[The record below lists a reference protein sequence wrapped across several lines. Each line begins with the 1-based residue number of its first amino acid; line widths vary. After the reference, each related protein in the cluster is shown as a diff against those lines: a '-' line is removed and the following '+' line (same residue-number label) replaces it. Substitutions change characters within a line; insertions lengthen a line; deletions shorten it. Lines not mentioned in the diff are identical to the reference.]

1 MLTLIYLL
9 ITIVFIV
16 LSTAKYK
23 VHPFLTLLIASLGMG
38 VLSGLDV
45 NFVVKTVS
53 EGFGNTLKSIGIII
67 ACGSI
72 IGTFLEKT
80 GAAKSIANK
89 VLQVVGNKNS
99 ALAMNLTGSIVSIPV
114 FCDSGFV
121 ILSTLNNAINKKTGI
136 SLSVLGTSL
145 AAGLYA
151 THVFVPPTPGPL
163 AAASIIGAD
172 VGLVLIFGLLIAI
185 PVSIVGWLWASYYC
199 SRFSINQKID
209 NDNLNIETK
218 SDTNL
223 TMSVLPIIIP
233 IVLITLKSII
243 NHPTIEL
250 ENLFINNVIS
260 FCGHPIIAILFGV
273 FIAMFSATNFSL
285 EQHFDWVSSAL
296 KSAGVIILITGAGG
310 AFGNILRATSIG
322 DTISQSLLTFEVGL
336 LLPFIIAAFLKTAQ
350 GSSTVSIITTSAMVL
365 PLLDSLGLSSEMGKV
380 LTVLSIGAGAMTVS
394 HLNDS
399 YFWIVSQF
407 SNMNTK
413 TALHCHTAS
422 TLLQGLTSIV
432 LIKIISL
439 FLLV

>member
-1 MLTLIYLL
+1 MLIVIYLL
-9 ITIVFIV
+9 ITILFIV
-16 LSTAKYK
+16 FSTAKYK
-23 VHPFLTLLIASLGMG
+23 IHPFLTLLIASLGMG
-38 VLSGLDV
+38 VISGLDV
-45 NFVVKTVS
+45 NFVIKTVT

-80 GAAKSIANK
+80 GAAKSIASK
-89 VLQVVGNKNS
+89 ILQITGSKNS

-185 PVSIVGWLWASYYC
+185 PVSVVGWFWASYYC
-199 SRFSINQKID
+199 SRFSINQNINNETLSEQK
-209 NDNLNIETK
+209 ND
-218 SDTNL
+218 DTNL
-223 TMSVLPIIIP
+223 TISIFTIIIP
-233 IVLITLKSII
+233 IALITLKSIV
-243 NHPTIEL
+243 NHPAIEL
-250 ENLFINNVIS
+250 ENIFINNIIS
-260 FCGHPIIAILFGV
+260 FCGHPIIAMLFGV
-273 FIAMFSATNFSL
+273 FIAMISATGFSL
-285 EQHFDWVSSAL
+285 EQNFDWVSNSL
-296 KSAGVIILITGAGG
+296 KSAGGIILITGAGG
-310 AFGNILRATSIG
+310 AFGNILRATSLG
-322 DTISQSLLTFEVGL
+322 DTISQSLLGFEIGL

-422 TLLQGLTSIV
+422 TLLQGLTSII
-432 LIKIISL
+432 LIK
-439 FLLV
+439 FLSIFFLV

>member
-16 LSTAKYK
+16 LSAAKYK
-23 VHPFLTLLIASLGMG
+23 VHPFLILLIASLGMG
-38 VLSGLDV
+38 ILSGLDV
-45 NFVVKTVS
+45 NFVIKTVS

-209 NDNLNIETK
+209 NDDLNIETE
-218 SDTNL
+218 SHTSL

-243 NHPTIEL
+243 NHPVVEL

-285 EQHFDWVSSAL
+285 EQHFDWVSNAL
-296 KSAGVIILITGAGG
+296 KSAGGIILITGAGG
-310 AFGNILRATSIG
+310 AFGNVLRSTSLG
-322 DTISQSLLTFEVGL
+322 ETISQSLLGFEVGL

>member
-1 MLTLIYLL
+1 MLIVIYLL
-9 ITIVFIV
+9 ITILFIV
-16 LSTAKYK
+16 FSTAKYK
-23 VHPFLTLLIASLGMG
+23 IHPFLTLLIASLGMG
-38 VLSGLDV
+38 VISGLDV
-45 NFVVKTVS
+45 NFVIKTVT

-80 GAAKSIANK
+80 GAAKSIASK
-89 VLQVVGNKNS
+89 ILQITGSKNS

-172 VGLVLIFGLLIAI
+172 VGLVLVFGLLLAI
-185 PVSIVGWLWASYYC
+185 PVSVVGWFWASYYC
-199 SRFSINQKID
+199 SRFSINQNINNETLSEQK
-209 NDNLNIETK
+209 ND
-218 SDTNL
+218 DTNL
-223 TMSVLPIIIP
+223 TISIFTIIIP
-233 IVLITLKSII
+233 IALITLKSIV
-243 NHPTIEL
+243 NHPAIEL
-250 ENLFINNVIS
+250 ENLFINNIIS
-260 FCGHPIIAILFGV
+260 FCGHPIIAMLFGV
-273 FIAMFSATNFSL
+273 FIAMISATGFSL
-285 EQHFDWVSSAL
+285 EQNFDWVSNSL
-296 KSAGVIILITGAGG
+296 KSAGGIILITGAGG
-310 AFGNILRATSIG
+310 AFGNILRATPLG
-322 DTISQSLLTFEVGL
+322 DTISQSLLGFEIGL

-422 TLLQGLTSIV
+422 TLLQGLTSII
-432 LIKIISL
+432 LIK
-439 FLLV
+439 FLSIFFLV

>member
-209 NDNLNIETK
+209 NNDLNIETK
-218 SDTNL
+218 SHTNL

-322 DTISQSLLTFEVGL
+322 DTISQSLLNFEVGL

>member
-209 NDNLNIETK
+209 NNDLNIETK
-218 SDTNL
+218 SHTNL

>member
-1 MLTLIYLL
+1 
-9 ITIVFIV
+9 VF
-16 LSTAKYK
+16 STAKYK
-23 VHPFLTLLIASLGMG
+23 IHPFLTLLIASLGMG
-38 VLSGLDV
+38 VISGLDV
-45 NFVVKTVS
+45 NFVIKTVT

-80 GAAKSIANK
+80 GAAKSIASK
-89 VLQVVGNKNS
+89 ILQITGSKNS

-172 VGLVLIFGLLIAI
+172 VGLVLIFGLLLAI
-185 PVSIVGWLWASYYC
+185 PVSVVGWFWASYYC
-199 SRFSINQKID
+199 SRFSINQNINNETLSEQK
-209 NDNLNIETK
+209 ND
-218 SDTNL
+218 DTNL
-223 TMSVLPIIIP
+223 TISIFTIIIP
-233 IVLITLKSII
+233 IALITLKSIV
-243 NHPTIEL
+243 NHPAIEL
-250 ENLFINNVIS
+250 ENLFINNIIS
-260 FCGHPIIAILFGV
+260 FCGHPIIAMLFGV
-273 FIAMFSATNFSL
+273 FIAMISATGFSL
-285 EQHFDWVSSAL
+285 EQHFDWVSNSL
-296 KSAGVIILITGAGG
+296 KSAGGIILITGAGG
-310 AFGNILRATSIG
+310 AFGNILRATSLG
-322 DTISQSLLTFEVGL
+322 DTISQSLLGFEIGL

-422 TLLQGLTSIV
+422 TLLQGLTSII
-432 LIKIISL
+432 LIKILSMF
-439 FLLV
+439 FLV

>member
-45 NFVVKTVS
+45 NFVVQTVS

-209 NDNLNIETK
+209 NDDLNIETK
-218 SDTNL
+218 SHTNL

-322 DTISQSLLTFEVGL
+322 DTISQSLLNFEVGL

>member
-1 MLTLIYLL
+1 MLILIYLL

-209 NDNLNIETK
+209 NDDLNIETK
-218 SDTNL
+218 SHTNL

-310 AFGNILRATSIG
+310 AFGNILRATSLG
-322 DTISQSLLTFEVGL
+322 DTISQSLLNFEVGL

>member
-23 VHPFLTLLIASLGMG
+23 VHPFLTLLVASLGMG

-45 NFVVKTVS
+45 NFVIKTVS

-80 GAAKSIANK
+80 GAATSIANE

-199 SRFSINQKID
+199 SRFSINQKTD
-209 NDNLNIETK
+209 NDDLNIETK
-218 SDTNL
+218 SHTNL

-243 NHPTIEL
+243 NHPTVEL

-310 AFGNILRATSIG
+310 AFGNVLRATSLG
-322 DTISQSLLTFEVGL
+322 DTISQSLLNFEVGL
-336 LLPFIIAAFLKTAQ
+336 LLPFIICLLYTSPSPRDRTRSRMP
-350 GSSTVSIITTSAMVL
+350 SSA
-365 PLLDSLGLSSEMGKV
+365 
-380 LTVLSIGAGAMTVS
+380 
-394 HLNDS
+394 
-399 YFWIVSQF
+399 
-407 SNMNTK
+407 
-413 TALHCHTAS
+413 
-422 TLLQGLTSIV
+422 
-432 LIKIISL
+432 
-439 FLLV
+439 

>member
-1 MLTLIYLL
+1 MLIVIYLL
-9 ITIVFIV
+9 ITILFIV
-16 LSTAKYK
+16 FSTAKYK
-23 VHPFLTLLIASLGMG
+23 IHPFLTLLIASLGMG
-38 VLSGLDV
+38 VISGLDV
-45 NFVVKTVS
+45 NFVIKTVT

-80 GAAKSIANK
+80 GAAKSIASK
-89 VLQVVGNKNS
+89 ILQITGSKNS

-172 VGLVLIFGLLIAI
+172 VGLVLVFGLLLAI
-185 PVSIVGWLWASYYC
+185 PVSVVGWFWASYYC
-199 SRFSINQKID
+199 SRFSINQNINNETLSEQK
-209 NDNLNIETK
+209 ND
-218 SDTNL
+218 DTNL
-223 TMSVLPIIIP
+223 TISIFTIIIP
-233 IVLITLKSII
+233 IALITLKSIV
-243 NHPTIEL
+243 NHPAIEL
-250 ENLFINNVIS
+250 ENLFINNIIS
-260 FCGHPIIAILFGV
+260 FCGHPIIAMLFGV
-273 FIAMFSATNFSL
+273 FIAMISATGFSL
-285 EQHFDWVSSAL
+285 EQNFDWVSNSL
-296 KSAGVIILITGAGG
+296 KSAGGIILITGAGG
-310 AFGNILRATSIG
+310 AFGNILRATSLG
-322 DTISQSLLTFEVGL
+322 DTISQSLLGFEIGL

-422 TLLQGLTSIV
+422 TLLQGLTSII
-432 LIKIISL
+432 LIK
-439 FLLV
+439 FLSIFFLV

>member
-218 SDTNL
+218 SHTNL

-413 TALHCHTAS
+413 TALHCHTVS

>member
-23 VHPFLTLLIASLGMG
+23 IHPFLTLLIASLGMG

-45 NFVVKTVS
+45 NFVIKTVS

-89 VLQVVGNKNS
+89 LLQVVGNKNS

-199 SRFSINQKID
+199 ARFSINQKTD
-209 NDNLNIETK
+209 NDDLGIETK
-218 SDTNL
+218 NHINL
-223 TMSVLPIIIP
+223 TMSILPIIVP

-243 NHPTIEL
+243 NHPAVEL

-296 KSAGVIILITGAGG
+296 KSAGGIILITGAGG
-310 AFGNILRATSIG
+310 AFGNVLRATSLG
-322 DTISQSLLTFEVGL
+322 DTISQSLLGFEVGL

-365 PLLDSLGLSSEMGKV
+365 PLLDLLGLSSEMGKV

-422 TLLQGLTSIV
+422 TLLQGLTSII
-432 LIKIISL
+432 LIKVLSS

>member
-1 MLTLIYLL
+1 MLIVIYLL
-9 ITIVFIV
+9 ITILFIV
-16 LSTAKYK
+16 FSTAKYK
-23 VHPFLTLLIASLGMG
+23 IHPFLTLLIASLGMG
-38 VLSGLDV
+38 VISGLDV
-45 NFVVKTVS
+45 NFVIKTVT

-80 GAAKSIANK
+80 GAAKSIASK
-89 VLQVVGNKNS
+89 ILQITGSKNS

-172 VGLVLIFGLLIAI
+172 VGLVLIFGLLLAI
-185 PVSIVGWLWASYYC
+185 PVSVVGWFWASYYC
-199 SRFSINQKID
+199 SRFSINQNINNETLSEQK
-209 NDNLNIETK
+209 ND
-218 SDTNL
+218 DTNL
-223 TMSVLPIIIP
+223 TISIFTIIIP
-233 IVLITLKSII
+233 IALITLKSIV
-243 NHPTIEL
+243 NHPAIEL
-250 ENLFINNVIS
+250 ENLFINNIIS
-260 FCGHPIIAILFGV
+260 FCGHPIIAMLFGV
-273 FIAMFSATNFSL
+273 FIAMISATGFSL
-285 EQHFDWVSSAL
+285 EQHFDWVSNSL
-296 KSAGVIILITGAGG
+296 KSAGGIILITGAGG
-310 AFGNILRATSIG
+310 AFGNILRATSLG
-322 DTISQSLLTFEVGL
+322 DTISQSLLGFEIGL

-422 TLLQGLTSIV
+422 TLLQGLTSII
-432 LIKIISL
+432 LIK
-439 FLLV
+439 FLSIFFLV

>member
-1 MLTLIYLL
+1 MLIVIYLL
-9 ITIVFIV
+9 ITILFIV
-16 LSTAKYK
+16 FSTAKYK
-23 VHPFLTLLIASLGMG
+23 IHPFLTLLIASLGMG
-38 VLSGLDV
+38 VISGLDV
-45 NFVVKTVS
+45 NFVIKTVT

-80 GAAKSIANK
+80 GAAKSIASK
-89 VLQVVGNKNS
+89 ILQITGSKNS

-172 VGLVLIFGLLIAI
+172 VGLVLIFGLLLAI
-185 PVSIVGWLWASYYC
+185 PVSVVGWFWASYYC
-199 SRFSINQKID
+199 SRFSINQNINNETLSEQK
-209 NDNLNIETK
+209 ND
-218 SDTNL
+218 DTNL
-223 TMSVLPIIIP
+223 TISIFTIIIP
-233 IVLITLKSII
+233 IALITLKSIV
-243 NHPTIEL
+243 NHPAIEL
-250 ENLFINNVIS
+250 ENLFINNIIS
-260 FCGHPIIAILFGV
+260 FCGHPIIAMLFGV
-273 FIAMFSATNFSL
+273 FIAMISATGFSL
-285 EQHFDWVSSAL
+285 EQNFDWVSNSL
-296 KSAGVIILITGAGG
+296 KSAGGIILITGAGG
-310 AFGNILRATSIG
+310 AFGNILRATSLG
-322 DTISQSLLTFEVGL
+322 DTISQSLLGFEIGL

-422 TLLQGLTSIV
+422 TLLQGLTSII
-432 LIKIISL
+432 LIK
-439 FLLV
+439 FLSIFFLV

>member
-1 MLTLIYLL
+1 MLIVIYLL
-9 ITIVFIV
+9 ITILFIV
-16 LSTAKYK
+16 FSTAKYK
-23 VHPFLTLLIASLGMG
+23 IHPFLTLLIASLGMG
-38 VLSGLDV
+38 VISGLDV
-45 NFVVKTVS
+45 NFVIKTVT

-80 GAAKSIANK
+80 GAAKSIASK
-89 VLQVVGNKNS
+89 ILQITGSKNS

-172 VGLVLIFGLLIAI
+172 VGLVLIFGLLLAI
-185 PVSIVGWLWASYYC
+185 PVSVVGWFWASYYC
-199 SRFSINQKID
+199 SRFSINQNINNETLSEQK
-209 NDNLNIETK
+209 ND
-218 SDTNL
+218 DTNL
-223 TMSVLPIIIP
+223 TISIFTIIIP
-233 IVLITLKSII
+233 IALITLKSIV
-243 NHPTIEL
+243 NHPAIEL
-250 ENLFINNVIS
+250 ENLFINNIIS
-260 FCGHPIIAILFGV
+260 FCGHPIIAMLFGV
-273 FIAMFSATNFSL
+273 FIAMISATGFSL
-285 EQHFDWVSSAL
+285 EQHFDWVSNSL
-296 KSAGVIILITGAGG
+296 KSAGGIILITGAGG
-310 AFGNILRATSIG
+310 AFGNILRATSLG
-322 DTISQSLLTFEVGL
+322 DTISQSLLGFEIGL

-422 TLLQGLTSIV
+422 TLLQGLTSII
-432 LIKIISL
+432 LIKILSMF
-439 FLLV
+439 FLV

>member
-1 MLTLIYLL
+1 MLIVIYLL
-9 ITIVFIV
+9 ITILFIV
-16 LSTAKYK
+16 FSTAKYK
-23 VHPFLTLLIASLGMG
+23 IHPFLTLLIASLGMG
-38 VLSGLDV
+38 VISGLDV
-45 NFVVKTVS
+45 NFVIKTVT

-80 GAAKSIANK
+80 GAAKSIASK
-89 VLQVVGNKNS
+89 ILQITGSKNS

-172 VGLVLIFGLLIAI
+172 VGLVLIFGLLLAI
-185 PVSIVGWLWASYYC
+185 PVSVVGWFWASYYC
-199 SRFSINQKID
+199 SRFSINQNINNETLSEQK
-209 NDNLNIETK
+209 ND
-218 SDTNL
+218 DTNL
-223 TMSVLPIIIP
+223 TISIFTIIIP
-233 IVLITLKSII
+233 IALITLKSIV
-243 NHPTIEL
+243 NHPAIEL
-250 ENLFINNVIS
+250 ENIFINNIIS
-260 FCGHPIIAILFGV
+260 FCGHPIIAMLFGV
-273 FIAMFSATNFSL
+273 FIAMISATGFSL
-285 EQHFDWVSSAL
+285 EQHFDWVSNSL
-296 KSAGVIILITGAGG
+296 KSAGGIILITGAGG
-310 AFGNILRATSIG
+310 AFGNILRATPLG
-322 DTISQSLLTFEVGL
+322 DTISQSLLGFEIGL

-422 TLLQGLTSIV
+422 TLLQGLTSII
-432 LIKIISL
+432 LIK
-439 FLLV
+439 FLSIFFLV

>member
-1 MLTLIYLL
+1 MLIVIYLL
-9 ITIVFIV
+9 ITILFIV
-16 LSTAKYK
+16 FSTAKYK
-23 VHPFLTLLIASLGMG
+23 IHPFLTLLIASLGMG
-38 VLSGLDV
+38 VISGLDV
-45 NFVVKTVS
+45 NFVIKTVT

-80 GAAKSIANK
+80 GAAKSIASK
-89 VLQVVGNKNS
+89 ILQITGSKNS

-172 VGLVLIFGLLIAI
+172 VGLVLIFGLLLAI
-185 PVSIVGWLWASYYC
+185 PVSVVGWFWASYYC
-199 SRFSINQKID
+199 SRFSINQNINNETLSEQK
-209 NDNLNIETK
+209 ND
-218 SDTNL
+218 DTNL
-223 TMSVLPIIIP
+223 TISIFTIIIP
-233 IVLITLKSII
+233 IALITLKSIV
-243 NHPTIEL
+243 NHPAIEL
-250 ENLFINNVIS
+250 ENLFINNIIS
-260 FCGHPIIAILFGV
+260 FCGHPIIAMLFGV
-273 FIAMFSATNFSL
+273 FIAMISATGFSL
-285 EQHFDWVSSAL
+285 EQNFDWVSNSL
-296 KSAGVIILITGAGG
+296 KSAGGIILITGAGG
-310 AFGNILRATSIG
+310 AFGNILRATPLG
-322 DTISQSLLTFEVGL
+322 DTISQSLLGFEIGL

-422 TLLQGLTSIV
+422 TLLQGLTSII
-432 LIKIISL
+432 LIKILSMF
-439 FLLV
+439 FLV

>member
-16 LSTAKYK
+16 LSTAKYR

-209 NDNLNIETK
+209 NDDLNIETK
-218 SDTNL
+218 SHTNL

>member
-218 SDTNL
+218 SHTNL

>member
-1 MLTLIYLL
+1 MLIVIYLL
-9 ITIVFIV
+9 ITILFIV
-16 LSTAKYK
+16 FSTAKYK
-23 VHPFLTLLIASLGMG
+23 IHPFLFLLIASLGMG
-38 VLSGLDV
+38 VISGLDV
-45 NFVVKTVS
+45 NFVIKTVT

-80 GAAKSIANK
+80 GAAKSIASK
-89 VLQVVGNKNS
+89 ILQITGSKNS

-185 PVSIVGWLWASYYC
+185 PVSVVGWFWASYYC
-199 SRFSINQKID
+199 SRFSINQNINNETLSEQK
-209 NDNLNIETK
+209 ND
-218 SDTNL
+218 DTNL
-223 TMSVLPIIIP
+223 TISIFTIIIP
-233 IVLITLKSII
+233 IALITLKSIV
-243 NHPTIEL
+243 NHPAIEL
-250 ENLFINNVIS
+250 ENLFINNIIS
-260 FCGHPIIAILFGV
+260 FCGHPIIAMLFGV
-273 FIAMFSATNFSL
+273 FIAMISATGFSL
-285 EQHFDWVSSAL
+285 EQNFDWVSNSL
-296 KSAGVIILITGAGG
+296 KSAGGIILITGAGG
-310 AFGNILRATSIG
+310 AFGNILRATPLG
-322 DTISQSLLTFEVGL
+322 DTISQSLLGFEIGL

-422 TLLQGLTSIV
+422 TLLQGLTSII
-432 LIKIISL
+432 LIK
-439 FLLV
+439 FLSIFFLV

>member
-9 ITIVFIV
+9 ITIVFII

-23 VHPFLTLLIASLGMG
+23 IHPFLTLLIASLGMG

-45 NFVVKTVS
+45 NFVIKTVS

-89 VLQVVGNKNS
+89 VLQVVGIKNS

-209 NDNLNIETK
+209 NDDLNIETK
-218 SDTNL
+218 SHTNL

>member
-1 MLTLIYLL
+1 
-9 ITIVFIV
+9 VF
-16 LSTAKYK
+16 STAKYK
-23 VHPFLTLLIASLGMG
+23 IHPFLTLLIASLGMG
-38 VLSGLDV
+38 VISGLDV
-45 NFVVKTVS
+45 NFVIKTVT

-80 GAAKSIANK
+80 GAAKSIASK
-89 VLQVVGNKNS
+89 ILQITGSKNS

-172 VGLVLIFGLLIAI
+172 VGLVLIFGLLLAI
-185 PVSIVGWLWASYYC
+185 PVSVVGWFWASYYC
-199 SRFSINQKID
+199 SRFSINQNINNETLSEQK
-209 NDNLNIETK
+209 ND
-218 SDTNL
+218 DTNL
-223 TMSVLPIIIP
+223 TISIFTIIIP
-233 IVLITLKSII
+233 IALITLKSIV
-243 NHPTIEL
+243 NHPAIEL
-250 ENLFINNVIS
+250 ENLFINNIIS
-260 FCGHPIIAILFGV
+260 FCGHPIIAMLFGV
-273 FIAMFSATNFSL
+273 FIAMISATGFSL
-285 EQHFDWVSSAL
+285 EQNFDWVSNSL
-296 KSAGVIILITGAGG
+296 KSAGGIILITGAGG
-310 AFGNILRATSIG
+310 AFGNILRATSLG
-322 DTISQSLLTFEVGL
+322 DTISQSLLGFEIGL

-422 TLLQGLTSIV
+422 TLLQGLTSII
-432 LIKIISL
+432 LIKILSVF
-439 FLLV
+439 FLV

>member
-80 GAAKSIANK
+80 GAAKAIANK
-89 VLQVVGNKNS
+89 LLQVIGNKNS
-99 ALAMNLTGSIVSIPV
+99 SLAMNLTGSIVSIPV

-121 ILSTLNNAINKKTGI
+121 ILSTLNNAINKKAGI

-185 PVSIVGWLWASYYC
+185 PVSIVGWLWA
-199 SRFSINQKID
+199 
-209 NDNLNIETK
+209 
-218 SDTNL
+218 
-223 TMSVLPIIIP
+223 
-233 IVLITLKSII
+233 
-243 NHPTIEL
+243 
-250 ENLFINNVIS
+250 
-260 FCGHPIIAILFGV
+260 
-273 FIAMFSATNFSL
+273 
-285 EQHFDWVSSAL
+285 
-296 KSAGVIILITGAGG
+296 
-310 AFGNILRATSIG
+310 
-322 DTISQSLLTFEVGL
+322 
-336 LLPFIIAAFLKTAQ
+336 
-350 GSSTVSIITTSAMVL
+350 
-365 PLLDSLGLSSEMGKV
+365 
-380 LTVLSIGAGAMTVS
+380 
-394 HLNDS
+394 
-399 YFWIVSQF
+399 
-407 SNMNTK
+407 
-413 TALHCHTAS
+413 
-422 TLLQGLTSIV
+422 
-432 LIKIISL
+432 
-439 FLLV
+439 

>member
-1 MLTLIYLL
+1 
-9 ITIVFIV
+9 VF
-16 LSTAKYK
+16 STAKYK
-23 VHPFLTLLIASLGMG
+23 IHPFLTLLIASLGMG
-38 VLSGLDV
+38 VISGLDV
-45 NFVVKTVS
+45 NFVIKTVT

-80 GAAKSIANK
+80 GAAKSIASK
-89 VLQVVGNKNS
+89 ILQITGSKNS

-185 PVSIVGWLWASYYC
+185 PVSVVGWFWASYYC
-199 SRFSINQKID
+199 SRFSINQNINNETLSEQK
-209 NDNLNIETK
+209 ND
-218 SDTNL
+218 DTNL
-223 TMSVLPIIIP
+223 TISIFTIIIP
-233 IVLITLKSII
+233 IALITLKSIV
-243 NHPTIEL
+243 NHPAIEL
-250 ENLFINNVIS
+250 ESLFINNIIS
-260 FCGHPIIAILFGV
+260 FCGHPIIAMLFGV
-273 FIAMFSATNFSL
+273 FIAMISATGFSL
-285 EQHFDWVSSAL
+285 EQHFDWVSNSL
-296 KSAGVIILITGAGG
+296 KSAGGIILITGAGG
-310 AFGNILRATSIG
+310 AFGNILRATSLG
-322 DTISQSLLTFEVGL
+322 DTISQSLLGFEIGL

-422 TLLQGLTSIV
+422 TLLQGLTSII
-432 LIKIISL
+432 LIK
-439 FLLV
+439 FLSIFFLV

>member
-1 MLTLIYLL
+1 MLIVIYLL
-9 ITIVFIV
+9 ITILFIV
-16 LSTAKYK
+16 FSTAKYK
-23 VHPFLTLLIASLGMG
+23 IHPFLTLLIASLGMG
-38 VLSGLDV
+38 VISGLDV
-45 NFVVKTVS
+45 NFVIKTVT

-80 GAAKSIANK
+80 GAAKSIASK
-89 VLQVVGNKNS
+89 ILQITGSKNS

-172 VGLVLIFGLLIAI
+172 VGLVLIFGLLLAI
-185 PVSIVGWLWASYYC
+185 PVSVVGWFWASYYC
-199 SRFSINQKID
+199 SRFSINQSINNETLSEQK
-209 NDNLNIETK
+209 ND
-218 SDTNL
+218 DTNL
-223 TMSVLPIIIP
+223 TISIFTIIIP
-233 IVLITLKSII
+233 IALITLKSIV
-243 NHPTIEL
+243 NHPAIEL
-250 ENLFINNVIS
+250 ENLFINNIIS
-260 FCGHPIIAILFGV
+260 FCGHPIIAMLFGV
-273 FIAMFSATNFSL
+273 FIAMISATGFSL
-285 EQHFDWVSSAL
+285 EQNFDWVSNSL
-296 KSAGVIILITGAGG
+296 KSAGGIILITGAGG
-310 AFGNILRATSIG
+310 AFGNILRATSLG
-322 DTISQSLLTFEVGL
+322 DTISQSLLGFEIGL

-422 TLLQGLTSIV
+422 TLLQGLTSII
-432 LIKIISL
+432 LIKILSMF
-439 FLLV
+439 FLV

>member
-1 MLTLIYLL
+1 MLIVIYLL
-9 ITIVFIV
+9 ITILFIV
-16 LSTAKYK
+16 FSTAKYK
-23 VHPFLTLLIASLGMG
+23 IHPFLTLLIASLGMG
-38 VLSGLDV
+38 VISGLDV
-45 NFVVKTVS
+45 NFVIKTVT

-80 GAAKSIANK
+80 GAAKSIASK
-89 VLQVVGNKNS
+89 ILQITGSKNS

-172 VGLVLIFGLLIAI
+172 VGLVLIFGLLLAI
-185 PVSIVGWLWASYYC
+185 PVSVVGWFWASYYC
-199 SRFSINQKID
+199 SRFSINQNINNETLSEQK
-209 NDNLNIETK
+209 ND
-218 SDTNL
+218 DTNL
-223 TMSVLPIIIP
+223 TISIFTIIIP
-233 IVLITLKSII
+233 IALITLKSIV
-243 NHPTIEL
+243 NHPAIEL
-250 ENLFINNVIS
+250 ENLFINNIIS
-260 FCGHPIIAILFGV
+260 FCGHPIIAMLFGV
-273 FIAMFSATNFSL
+273 FIAMISATGFSL
-285 EQHFDWVSSAL
+285 EQHFDWVSNSL
-296 KSAGVIILITGAGG
+296 KSAGGIILITGAGG
-310 AFGNILRATSIG
+310 AFGNILRATSLG
-322 DTISQSLLTFEVGL
+322 DTISQSLLDFEIGL

-422 TLLQGLTSIV
+422 TLLQGLTSII
-432 LIKIISL
+432 LIK
-439 FLLV
+439 FLSIFFLV

>member
-209 NDNLNIETK
+209 NDDLNIETK

>member
-209 NDNLNIETK
+209 NDDLNIETK
-218 SDTNL
+218 SHTNL
-223 TMSVLPIIIP
+223 TMSVFPIIIP

>member
-1 MLTLIYLL
+1 MLIVIYLL
-9 ITIVFIV
+9 ITILFIV
-16 LSTAKYK
+16 FSTAKYK
-23 VHPFLTLLIASLGMG
+23 IHPFLTLLIASLGMG
-38 VLSGLDV
+38 VISGLDV
-45 NFVVKTVS
+45 NFVIKTVT

-80 GAAKSIANK
+80 GAAKSIASK
-89 VLQVVGNKNS
+89 ILQITGSKNS

-185 PVSIVGWLWASYYC
+185 PVSVVGWFWASYYC
-199 SRFSINQKID
+199 SRFSINQNINNETLSEQK
-209 NDNLNIETK
+209 ND
-218 SDTNL
+218 DTNL
-223 TMSVLPIIIP
+223 TISIFTIIIP
-233 IVLITLKSII
+233 IALITLKSIV
-243 NHPTIEL
+243 NHPAIEL
-250 ENLFINNVIS
+250 ENLFINNIIS
-260 FCGHPIIAILFGV
+260 FCGHPIIAMLFGV
-273 FIAMFSATNFSL
+273 FIAMISATGFSL
-285 EQHFDWVSSAL
+285 EQNFDWVSNSL
-296 KSAGVIILITGAGG
+296 KSAGGIILITGAGG
-310 AFGNILRATSIG
+310 AFGNILRATSLG
-322 DTISQSLLTFEVGL
+322 DTISQSLLGFEIGL

-422 TLLQGLTSIV
+422 TLLQGLTSII
-432 LIKIISL
+432 LIK
-439 FLLV
+439 FLSIFFLV

>member
-23 VHPFLTLLIASLGMG
+23 IHPFLTLLIASLGMG

-45 NFVVKTVS
+45 NFVIKTVS

-89 VLQVVGNKNS
+89 LLQVIGNKNS

-199 SRFSINQKID
+199 ARFSINQKID
-209 NDNLNIETK
+209 NDGLDIETK
-218 SDTNL
+218 NHINL
-223 TMSVLPIIIP
+223 TMSILPIIVP
-233 IVLITLKSII
+233 IVLITLKSIV
-243 NHPTIEL
+243 NHPAVEL

-296 KSAGVIILITGAGG
+296 KSAGGIILITGAGG
-310 AFGNILRATSIG
+310 AFGNVLRATSLG
-322 DTISQSLLTFEVGL
+322 DTISQSLLGFEVGL

-422 TLLQGLTSIV
+422 TVLLS
-432 LIKIISL
+432 LIHI
-439 FLLV
+439 

>member
-23 VHPFLTLLIASLGMG
+23 IHPFLTLLIASLGMG

-45 NFVVKTVS
+45 DFVIKTVS

-89 VLQVVGNKNS
+89 LLQVIGNKNS

-172 VGLVLIFGLLIAI
+172 VGLVLIFGLLTAI
-185 PVSIVGWLWASYYC
+185 PVSIVGWVWASYYC

-209 NDNLNIETK
+209 NDDLNIETK
-218 SDTNL
+218 NNIKL
-223 TMSVLPIIIP
+223 TMSILPIIVP

-243 NHPTIEL
+243 NHPAVEL

-285 EQHFDWVSSAL
+285 EQHFDWVSNAL
-296 KSAGVIILITGAGG
+296 KSAGGIILITGAGG
-310 AFGNILRATSIG
+310 AFGNVLRATSLG
-322 DTISQSLLTFEVGL
+322 DTVSQSFLSFEVGL

-422 TLLQGLTSIV
+422 TLLQGLTSFV

>member
-1 MLTLIYLL
+1 MLIVIYLL
-9 ITIVFIV
+9 ITILFIV
-16 LSTAKYK
+16 FSTAKYK
-23 VHPFLTLLIASLGMG
+23 IHPFLTLLIASLGMG
-38 VLSGLDV
+38 VISGLDV
-45 NFVVKTVS
+45 NFVIKTVT

-80 GAAKSIANK
+80 GAAKSIASK
-89 VLQVVGNKNS
+89 ILQITGSKNS

-172 VGLVLIFGLLIAI
+172 VGLVLIFGLLLAI
-185 PVSIVGWLWASYYC
+185 PVSVVGWFWASYYC
-199 SRFSINQKID
+199 SRFSINQNINNETLTEQK
-209 NDNLNIETK
+209 ND
-218 SDTNL
+218 DTNL
-223 TMSVLPIIIP
+223 TISIFTIIIP
-233 IVLITLKSII
+233 IALITLKSIV
-243 NHPTIEL
+243 NHPAIEL
-250 ENLFINNVIS
+250 ENLFINNIIS
-260 FCGHPIIAILFGV
+260 FCGHPIIAMLFGV
-273 FIAMFSATNFSL
+273 FIAMISAAGFSL
-285 EQHFDWVSSAL
+285 EQHFDWVSNSL
-296 KSAGVIILITGAGG
+296 KSAGGIILITGAGG
-310 AFGNILRATSIG
+310 AFGNILRATSLG
-322 DTISQSLLTFEVGL
+322 DTISQSLLGFEIGL

-422 TLLQGLTSIV
+422 TLLQGLTSII
-432 LIKIISL
+432 LIKILSVF
-439 FLLV
+439 FLV

>member
-1 MLTLIYLL
+1 MLIVIYLL
-9 ITIVFIV
+9 ITILFIV
-16 LSTAKYK
+16 FSTAKYK
-23 VHPFLTLLIASLGMG
+23 IHPFLTLLIASLGMG
-38 VLSGLDV
+38 VISGLDV
-45 NFVVKTVS
+45 NFVIKTVT

-80 GAAKSIANK
+80 GAAKSIASK
-89 VLQVVGNKNS
+89 ILQITGRKNS

-185 PVSIVGWLWASYYC
+185 PVSVVGWFWASYYC
-199 SRFSINQKID
+199 SRFSINQNINNETLTEQK
-209 NDNLNIETK
+209 ND
-218 SDTNL
+218 DTNL
-223 TMSVLPIIIP
+223 TISIFTIIIP
-233 IVLITLKSII
+233 IALITLKSIV
-243 NHPTIEL
+243 NHPAIEL
-250 ENLFINNVIS
+250 ENLFINNIIS
-260 FCGHPIIAILFGV
+260 FCGHPIIAMLFGV
-273 FIAMFSATNFSL
+273 FIAMISAAGFSL
-285 EQHFDWVSSAL
+285 EQHFDWVSNSL
-296 KSAGVIILITGAGG
+296 KSAGGIILITGAGG
-310 AFGNILRATSIG
+310 AFGNILRATSLG
-322 DTISQSLLTFEVGL
+322 DTISQSLLGFEIGL

-422 TLLQGLTSIV
+422 TLLQGLTSII
-432 LIKIISL
+432 LIK
-439 FLLV
+439 FLSIFFLV

>member
-209 NDNLNIETK
+209 NDDLNIETK
-218 SDTNL
+218 SHTNL

-296 KSAGVIILITGAGG
+296 KSAGVTILITGAGG

-380 LTVLSIGAGAMTVS
+380 LSVLSIGAGAMTVS

>member
-1 MLTLIYLL
+1 MLIVIYLL
-9 ITIVFIV
+9 ITILFIV
-16 LSTAKYK
+16 FSTAKYK
-23 VHPFLTLLIASLGMG
+23 IHPFLTLLIASLGMG
-38 VLSGLDV
+38 VISGLDV
-45 NFVVKTVS
+45 NFVIKTVT

-80 GAAKSIANK
+80 GAAKSIASK
-89 VLQVVGNKNS
+89 ILQITGRKNS

-172 VGLVLIFGLLIAI
+172 VGLVLIFGLLLAI
-185 PVSIVGWLWASYYC
+185 PVSVVGWFWASYYC
-199 SRFSINQKID
+199 SRFSINQNINNETLSEQK
-209 NDNLNIETK
+209 ND
-218 SDTNL
+218 DTNL
-223 TMSVLPIIIP
+223 TISIFTIIIP
-233 IVLITLKSII
+233 IALITLKSIV
-243 NHPTIEL
+243 NHPAIEL
-250 ENLFINNVIS
+250 ENLFINNIIS
-260 FCGHPIIAILFGV
+260 FCGHPIIAMLFGV
-273 FIAMFSATNFSL
+273 FIAMISAAGFSL
-285 EQHFDWVSSAL
+285 EQHFDWVSNSL
-296 KSAGVIILITGAGG
+296 KSAGGIILITGAGG
-310 AFGNILRATSIG
+310 AFGNILRATSLG
-322 DTISQSLLTFEVGL
+322 DTISQSLLGFEIGL

-422 TLLQGLTSIV
+422 TLLQGLTSII
-432 LIKIISL
+432 LIKILSVF
-439 FLLV
+439 FLV

>member
-1 MLTLIYLL
+1 MLIVIYLL
-9 ITIVFIV
+9 ITILFIV
-16 LSTAKYK
+16 FSTAKYK
-23 VHPFLTLLIASLGMG
+23 IHPFLTLLIASLGMG
-38 VLSGLDV
+38 VISGLDV
-45 NFVVKTVS
+45 NFVIKTVT

-80 GAAKSIANK
+80 GAAKSIASK
-89 VLQVVGNKNS
+89 ILQITGSKNS

-172 VGLVLIFGLLIAI
+172 VGLVLIFGLLLAI
-185 PVSIVGWLWASYYC
+185 PVSVVGWFWASYYC
-199 SRFSINQKID
+199 SRFSINQNINNETLSEQK
-209 NDNLNIETK
+209 ND
-218 SDTNL
+218 DTNL
-223 TMSVLPIIIP
+223 TISIFTIIIP
-233 IVLITLKSII
+233 IALITLKSIV
-243 NHPTIEL
+243 NHPAIEL
-250 ENLFINNVIS
+250 ENIFINNIIS
-260 FCGHPIIAILFGV
+260 FCGHPIIAMLFGV
-273 FIAMFSATNFSL
+273 FIAMISATGFSL
-285 EQHFDWVSSAL
+285 EQNFDWVSNSL
-296 KSAGVIILITGAGG
+296 KSAGGIILITGAGG
-310 AFGNILRATSIG
+310 AFGNILRATPLG
-322 DTISQSLLTFEVGL
+322 DTISQSLLGFEIGL

-422 TLLQGLTSIV
+422 TLLQGLTSII
-432 LIKIISL
+432 LIK
-439 FLLV
+439 FLSIFFLV

>member
-1 MLTLIYLL
+1 MLILIYLL

-209 NDNLNIETK
+209 NDDLNIETK
-218 SDTNL
+218 SHTNL

>member
-218 SDTNL
+218 SHTNL

-310 AFGNILRATSIG
+310 AFGNILRATSLG
-322 DTISQSLLTFEVGL
+322 DTISQSLLNFEVGL